1 MRRDKSRI
9 ARKFA
14 CGKFCRRMTKLIFE
28 RTKPCTEYLA
38 EGDMKSSSGEDG
50 KQDDRSEAE
59 AEEFHRNV
67 HN

>member
-1 MRRDKSRI
+1 
-9 ARKFA
+9 
-14 CGKFCRRMTKLIFE
+14 MTKLIFE

-38 EGDMKSSSGEDG
+38 EGDMKSSSVEDG